1 MLIKP
6 DVSSGKSMIDQYRRI
21 KEQHKNEVL
30 FFHVGDFYEMFAEDA
45 VEIAP
50 LLGLTLTQRNG
61 LPLCG
66 VPYQHAKPYIV
77 RLLNAGKKVA
87 VCEQTSEAG
96 KGRGVIERRVVEVI
110 TPGTTIEEDSLE
122 QGNPNYLASLAR
134 YEKFFSFAYI
144 DFSTGDFF
152 ATAFPVDE
160 GNSGIRFRSELERL
174 QIRELIIQ
182 ESILKAFPVIAAS
195 LSNRS
200 EILLNKWAD
209 WLFEPEACRRR
220 LEKQFGTSNL
230 KGFGLDAGKPEI
242 IAAGILLSYLE
253 DTSMS
258 LIPHVRAIKVYQ
270 NSEFVDIDDASQR
283 NLELTRNIRDGDT
296 RFSLLEVIDETK
308 TPMGRRLLKQR
319 LLHPLRDIDLINRRL
334 NEVECFV
341 QDQGNLSTIRETLG
355 KIPDMERLSARLA
368 MDKVHG
374 KDMVMIKNALTLLST
389 IKRVWEALNFG
400 FESIIA
406 TGFDDTGYSRLMAL
420 RETLDAALIEN
431 PSTILTEGN
440 LIKATYNTRLDRLRQ
455 TRDNGHGLL
464 EAYVEEERHATGI
477 TSLKIQH
484 NRLIGYF
491 FDVTKAH
498 LSKVPAYFIRRMG
511 VVGGERFTTDKLA
524 TLESSI
530 NSASEQIVE
539 LEKQLFLE
547 LRDKAK
553 SLLSE
558 LVAVNRRIAEMDAAQ
573 ALARAATIHNWTRPV
588 VDEQNRINIVEGRHP
603 VVEAHLPSGEFI
615 PNDASLDGDGV
626 SFVLITGPNM
636 AGKSTYL
643 RQVALITVMAQIGSF
658 VPARSAAIGIVDR
671 IYCRVGASDNLAR
684 GESTFLVEMN
694 ETAYILHTATA
705 HSLVIMDEVGRG
717 TGTIDG
723 LSIAWAVSEEL
734 LDTIKCRTLFATHFH
749 ELSMIN
755 HPRMVNRSME
765 VLDRDGEIIFLR
777 KLREGPA
784 AESYGIHVARLAG
797 LSERVLHRAQAIMER
812 FAESE
817 QLFRAALPT
826 STAALP
832 MIQPPNQ
839 ALVANT
845 VPHQEET
852 GKRLEQIKQFVEELF
867 ALDENALTPL
877 DALNLIHRWKQLLGR
892 KTVPR
897 LTTKS
902 RRNTRETGPSL
913 FD

>member
-6 DVSSGKSMIDQYRRI
+6 DVSASGSMIAQYRRI

-30 FFHVGDFYEMFAEDA
+30 FFHVGDFYEMFSEDA

-66 VPYQHAKPYIV
+66 VPYQHAKPYII

-87 VCEQTSEAG
+87 VCEQTSEAS

-110 TPGTTIEEDSLE
+110 TPGTTIDEDSLE

-134 YEKFFSFAYI
+134 YERFFSFAYL

-152 ATAFPVDE
+152 ATSFPVDE
-160 GNSGIRFRSELERL
+160 GSSVVRFRSELERL

-182 ESILKAFPVIAAS
+182 ESILTVFPVIADA
-195 LSNRS
+195 LSNRN

-230 KGFGLDAGKPEI
+230 KGFGLDVGKPEI

-253 DTSMS
+253 DTAMSM
-258 LIPHVRAIKVYQ
+258 IPHVRAIKVYQ
-270 NSEFVDIDDASQR
+270 DSEFVDIDEASQR

-296 RFSLLEVIDETK
+296 QFSLLEVIDETK
-308 TPMGRRLLKQR
+308 TPMGRRLLKRR
-319 LLHPLRDIDLINRRL
+319 LLHPLRDIDLINQRL
-334 NEVECFV
+334 NEVECFF
-341 QDQGNLSTIRETLG
+341 QDQGNLSTIRETLT
-355 KIPDMERLSARLA
+355 KLPDLERLSARLA

-374 KDMVMIKNALTLLST
+374 KDLVLMKNALSLFST
-389 IKRVWEALNFG
+389 IKHIWEALNFG
-400 FESIIA
+400 FESVAA
-406 TGFDDTGYSRLMAL
+406 TGFDNAGYARLMAL
-420 RETLDAALIEN
+420 RETLDNALTED

-440 LIKATYNTRLDRLRQ
+440 LIKVGYNAHLDRLKQ

-464 EAYVEEERHATGI
+464 EAYVEEERLATGI

-491 FDVTKAH
+491 FEVTKAH
-498 LSKVPAYFIRRMG
+498 LSKVPSYFIRRMG

-524 TLESSI
+524 ALESSI
-530 NSASEQIVE
+530 NGASDQIIE

-558 LVAVNRRIAEMDAAQ
+558 LGAANQRIAEMDVAQ
-573 ALARAATIHNWTRPV
+573 GLARAATVHNWTRPV
-588 VDEQNRINIVEGRHP
+588 VDEQNRLAIVEGRHP
-603 VVEAHLPSGEFI
+603 VVEAHLPGGEFI
-615 PNDASLDGDGV
+615 PNDARLDGNGV
-626 SFVLITGPNM
+626 FFALITGPNM

-643 RQVALITVMAQIGSF
+643 RQVALLTVMAQMGSF
-658 VPARSAAIGIVDR
+658 VPARSAAIGMVDR

-694 ETAYILHTATA
+694 ETAYILHTATT

-755 HPRMVNRSME
+755 HPCMANHSME
-765 VLDRDGEIIFLR
+765 VIDRDGEIIFLR
-777 KLREGPA
+777 KLRDGPA

-797 LSERVLHRAQAIMER
+797 LSERVLSRARAIMER

-826 STAALP
+826 GTAAMP
-832 MIQPPNQ
+832 MTQPSNQ
-839 ALVANT
+839 ALVANAA
-845 VPHQEET
+845 PHQEET
-852 GKRLEQIKQFVEELF
+852 GKKLEQIKQFVEELF
-867 ALDENALTPL
+867 ALDENVLTPL
-877 DALNLIHRWKQLLGR
+877 DALNLIHRWKQLLGGQ
-892 KTVPR
+892 TVPR
-897 LTTKS
+897 LSAKS
-902 RRNTRETGPSL
+902 RRNTRELGPSL

>member
-6 DVSSGKSMIDQYRRI
+6 DVSGDGSMIGQYRRI

-87 VCEQTSEAG
+87 VCEQTSEAS

-110 TPGTTIEEDSLE
+110 TPGTTIDEDSLE

-134 YEKFFSFAYI
+134 YERFFSFAYI

-160 GNSGIRFRSELERL
+160 GNSNIRFRSELERL

-182 ESILKAFPVIAAS
+182 ESILNDFPVIADS
-195 LSNRS
+195 LGKRS

-209 WLFEPEACRRR
+209 WLFDPDACRRR

-242 IAAGILLSYLE
+242 IAAGIIVSYLE
-253 DTSMS
+253 DTAMSM
-258 LIPHVRAIKVYQ
+258 IPHVRSIKVYQ
-270 NSEFVDIDDASQR
+270 DSEFLDIDEASQR
-283 NLELTRNIRDGDT
+283 NLELTRNIRDGDPH
-296 RFSLLEVIDETK
+296 FSLLEVIDETK

-334 NEVECFV
+334 NEVECFFH
-341 QDQGNLSTIRETLG
+341 DHGSLSTIRETLG
-355 KIPDMERLSARLA
+355 KMPDLERLSARLA

-374 KDMVMIKNALTLLST
+374 KDMVMLNNALALFSA
-389 IKRVWEALNFG
+389 IKRIWEALNFN
-400 FESIIA
+400 FESIVAI
-406 TGFDDTGYSRLMAL
+406 GFDDAAYSRLMSLHEILA
-420 RETLDAALIEN
+420 AALAED
-431 PSTILTEGN
+431 PATILTEGK
-440 LIKATYNTRLDRLRQ
+440 LIKTGYNTRLDRLRQ

-464 EAYVEEERHATGI
+464 EAYVEEERRATGI

-491 FDVTKAH
+491 LEVTKAH

-524 TLESSI
+524 ALESSI
-530 NSASEQIVE
+530 NGASDQIIE

-553 SLLSE
+553 ALLSE
-558 LVAVNRRIAEMDAAQ
+558 LGAANRRIAEMDVAQ

-588 VDEQNRINIVEGRHP
+588 VDEQNRLTIVEGRHP

-615 PNDASLDGDGV
+615 PNDASLDGNGV
-626 SFVLITGPNM
+626 FFALITGPNM

-643 RQVALITVMAQIGSF
+643 RQVALLIVMAQMGSF
-658 VPARSAAIGIVDR
+658 VPARSATIGMVDR

-723 LSIAWAVSEEL
+723 LAIAWAVSEEL

-755 HPRMVNRSME
+755 HPCMANRSME
-765 VLDRDGEIIFLR
+765 VLDRDGEIVFLR

-797 LSERVLHRAQAIMER
+797 LSERVLSRAHAIMER

-817 QLFRAALPT
+817 QLFRAALLSGT
-826 STAALP
+826 TAMP
-832 MIQPPNQ
+832 MTQPPNQ
-839 ALVANT
+839 ALIPNAA
-845 VPHQEET
+845 PHQEEA

-867 ALDENALTPL
+867 ALNENVLTPL
-877 DALNLIHRWKQLLGR
+877 DALNLIHRWKQLLGG

-897 LTTKS
+897 LTAKS
-902 RRNTRETGPSL
+902 RRNTREPGPSL

>member
-6 DVSSGKSMIDQYRRI
+6 DVSASGSMIAQYRRI

-30 FFHVGDFYEMFAEDA
+30 FFHVGDFYEMFSEDA

-66 VPYQHAKPYIV
+66 VPYQHAKPYII

-87 VCEQTSEAG
+87 VCEQTSEAS

-110 TPGTTIEEDSLE
+110 TPGTTIDEDSLE

-134 YEKFFSFAYI
+134 YERFFSFAYL

-152 ATAFPVDE
+152 ATSFPVDE
-160 GNSGIRFRSELERL
+160 GSSVVRFRSELERL
-174 QIRELIIQ
+174 QIRELIVQ
-182 ESILKAFPVIAAS
+182 ESILTVFPVIADA
-195 LSNRS
+195 LSNRN

-230 KGFGLDAGKPEI
+230 KGFGLDVGKPEI

-253 DTSMS
+253 DTAMSM
-258 LIPHVRAIKVYQ
+258 IPHVRAIKVYQ
-270 NSEFVDIDDASQR
+270 DSEFVDIDEASQR

-296 RFSLLEVIDETK
+296 QFSLLEVIDETK
-308 TPMGRRLLKQR
+308 TPMGRRLLKRR
-319 LLHPLRDIDLINRRL
+319 LLHPLRDIDLINQRL
-334 NEVECFV
+334 NEVECFF
-341 QDQGNLSTIRETLG
+341 QDQGNLSTIRETLT
-355 KIPDMERLSARLA
+355 KLPDLERLSARLA

-374 KDMVMIKNALTLLST
+374 KDLVLMKNALSLFST
-389 IKRVWEALNFG
+389 IKHIWEALNFG
-400 FESIIA
+400 FESVAA
-406 TGFDDTGYSRLMAL
+406 TGFDNAGYARLMAL
-420 RETLDAALIEN
+420 RETLDNALTED

-440 LIKATYNTRLDRLRQ
+440 LIKVGYNAHLDRLKQ

-464 EAYVEEERHATGI
+464 EAYVEEERLATGI

-491 FDVTKAH
+491 FEVTKAH
-498 LSKVPAYFIRRMG
+498 LSKVPSYFIRRMG

-524 TLESSI
+524 ALESSI
-530 NSASEQIVE
+530 NGASDQIIE

-558 LVAVNRRIAEMDAAQ
+558 LGAANQRIAEMDVAQ
-573 ALARAATIHNWTRPV
+573 GLARAATVHNWTRPV
-588 VDEQNRINIVEGRHP
+588 VDEQNRLAIVEGRHP
-603 VVEAHLPSGEFI
+603 VVEAHLPGGEFI
-615 PNDASLDGDGV
+615 PNDARLDGNGV
-626 SFVLITGPNM
+626 FFALITGPNM

-643 RQVALITVMAQIGSF
+643 RQVALLTVMAQMGSF
-658 VPARSAAIGIVDR
+658 VPARSAAIGMVDR

-694 ETAYILHTATA
+694 ETAYILHTATT

-755 HPRMVNRSME
+755 HPCMANHSME
-765 VLDRDGEIIFLR
+765 VIDRDGEIIFLR
-777 KLREGPA
+777 KLRDGPA

-797 LSERVLHRAQAIMER
+797 LSERVLSRARAIMER

-826 STAALP
+826 GTAAMP
-832 MIQPPNQ
+832 MTQPSNQ
-839 ALVANT
+839 ALVANAA
-845 VPHQEET
+845 PHQEET
-852 GKRLEQIKQFVEELF
+852 GKKLEQIKQFVEELF
-867 ALDENALTPL
+867 ALDENVLTPL
-877 DALNLIHRWKQLLGR
+877 DALNLIHRWKQLLGGQ
-892 KTVPR
+892 TVPR
-897 LTTKS
+897 LSAKS
-902 RRNTRETGPSL
+902 RRNTRELGPSL

>member
-1 MLIKP
+1 
-6 DVSSGKSMIDQYRRI
+6 MIAQYRRI

-77 RLLNAGKKVA
+77 RLLKAGKKVA
-87 VCEQTSEAG
+87 VCEQTSEAS
-96 KGRGVIERRVVEVI
+96 KGRVIERRVVEVI
-110 TPGTTIEEDSLE
+110 TPGTTIDEDTLE

-134 YEKFFSFAYI
+134 YERFFSFAYI

-160 GNSGIRFRSELERL
+160 GNSNICFRSELERL

-182 ESILKAFPVIAAS
+182 ESILKEFPVIAAS
-195 LSNRS
+195 LANRS
-200 EILLNKWAD
+200 EILLNTWAD

-242 IAAGILLSYLE
+242 IAAGILVSYLE
-253 DTSMS
+253 DTAMSM
-258 LIPHVRAIKVYQ
+258 IPHVRAIKVYQ
-270 NSEFVDIDDASQR
+270 DSEFVSIDEASQR

-296 RFSLLEVIDETK
+296 QFSLLEVIDETK

-334 NEVECFV
+334 NEVECFS
-341 QDQGNLSTIRETLG
+341 QDQGSLSTIRETLG
-355 KIPDMERLSARLA
+355 KMPDLERLSARLA

-374 KDMVMIKNALTLLST
+374 KDLVLIKNALTLSSA
-389 IKRVWEALNFG
+389 IKKIREALNFD
-400 FESIIA
+400 FESIVA
-406 TGFDDTGYSRLMAL
+406 TSFDDAAHARLMAL
-420 RETLDAALIEN
+420 RETLDAALAEDTT
-431 PSTILTEGN
+431 TILSEGK
-440 LIKATYNTRLDRLRQ
+440 LIKTGYNARLDRLKQ

-464 EAYVEEERHATGI
+464 EAYAEEERRATGI
-477 TSLKIQH
+477 SSLKIQH
-484 NRLIGYF
+484 NRLLGYF
-491 FDVTKAH
+491 FEVTKTH
-498 LSKVPAYFIRRMG
+498 LSKAPAYFIRRMG
-511 VVGGERFTTDKLA
+511 FSGGERFTTDKLA
-524 TLESSI
+524 ELESSI
-530 NSASEQIVE
+530 NGASDQIVE
-539 LEKQLFLE
+539 LEKQLFME

-553 SLLSE
+553 ALLNE
-558 LVAVNRRIAEMDAAQ
+558 LRAANQRIAEMDVAQ

-588 VDEQNRINIVEGRHP
+588 VDEQNRLTIVEGRHP
-603 VVEAHLPSGEFI
+603 VVEAHLPGGEFM
-615 PNDASLDGDGV
+615 PNDANLDGNGV
-626 SFVLITGPNM
+626 FFALITGPNM

-643 RQVALITVMAQIGSF
+643 RQVALLAVMAQMGSF
-658 VPARSAAIGIVDR
+658 VPARSATIGMVDR

-723 LSIAWAVSEEL
+723 LSLAWAISEEL

-755 HPRMVNRSME
+755 HPCMANRSME
-765 VLDRDGEIIFLR
+765 VLDHDGEIIFLR
-777 KLREGPA
+777 KLREGHVT
-784 AESYGIHVARLAG
+784 ESYGIHVARLAG
-797 LSERVLHRAQAIMER
+797 LSERVLSRAHAIMER
-812 FAESE
+812 LAESE

-826 STAALP
+826 STAAMP
-832 MIQPPNQ
+832 ITQPPNQ
-839 ALVANT
+839 ALVSKAT
-845 VPHQEET
+845 PHQKEA
-852 GKRLEQIKQFVEELF
+852 GKKLEQVKQFVEELF
-867 ALDENALTPL
+867 ALDENILTPL
-877 DALNLIHRWKQLLGR
+877 DALNLIHRWKQLLGE
-892 KTVPR
+892 KPAPR
-897 LTTKS
+897 LTPKD
-902 RRNTRETGPSL
+902 RRPTRELGPSL